1 MQDGAAPAPI
11 TLPRAGRP
19 QFPAHSPL
27 RGELCRRVDA
37 YFEGR
42 ALDSKG
48 GAPMLRK
55 TATIVLWAV
64 ASYALLVFVATTWW
78 SAALL
83 CVSLGLALAGI
94 GFAVMHDGGHGS
106 YSSHGWLNRLSAAAL
121 DAVGGSSYFWH
132 HKHNLI
138 HHSYTNVDGVDDD
151 IDAAPFLRMADSQPL
166 YWFHRFQHWYMVPL
180 YGLFFA
186 TKWYFVDDV
195 RSWIKGTIGQQSV
208 PRPRGWDAVQLVAG
222 KLFFVTWALVVPL
235 LLHPPLVVLAAYL
248 GINAVL
254 GITLALVFQL
264 AHAVDGATF
273 VSTPAAKERLE
284 RPFVEHQIATTANFA
299 PANPVVTWYVAG
311 LNFQIE
317 HHLFPR
323 VSHIHYPAIARIV
336 RELCEESGVEYLSH
350 ATVWS
355 ALSSHVRFMKRI
367 GKGEP
372 MAPGVARPPALLAAA

>member
-1 MQDGAAPAPI
+1 
-11 TLPRAGRP
+11 
-19 QFPAHSPL
+19 
-27 RGELCRRVDA
+27 VDA
-37 YFEGR
+37 YFESN

-48 GAPMLRK
+48 GWAMLRK
-55 TATIVLWAV
+55 TFTIILWAV
-64 ASYALLVFVATTWW
+64 TSWALLTFWATTWLD
-78 SAALL
+78 AGLL

-106 YSSHGWLNRLSAAAL
+106 YSSSPWLNRLAAGAL

-132 HKHNLI
+132 HKHNVL
-138 HHSYTNVDGVDDD
+138 HHSFTNVDGVDDD
-151 IDAAPFLRMADSQPL
+151 IDASPFLRMADSQPL
-166 YWFHRFQHWYMVPL
+166 RWFHRFQHWYMVPL

-186 TKWYFVDDV
+186 TKWYFVDDA
-195 RSWIKGTIGQQSV
+195 RSWLRGEIGAQTV
-208 PRPRGWDAVQLVAG
+208 PRPRGWDAVQLVGG

-235 LLHPPLVVLAAYL
+235 LVHSPLSALLAYL
-248 GINAVL
+248 LVNAVL

-264 AHAVDGATF
+264 AHVVDGATF
-273 VSTPAAKERLE
+273 VPTPSPGERLA
-284 RPFVEHQIATTANFA
+284 RPFVEHQLATTANFA
-299 PANPVVTWYVAG
+299 PDHRLVTWYVAG

-336 RELCEESGVEYLSH
+336 RALCLESAIPYLSH

-355 ALSSHVRFMKRI
+355 ALSAHVRFMRRI

-372 MAPGVARPPALLAAA
+372 MAAAAAGPPALLAAA